1 MYEDIIFVVVGSI
14 LEGFNMLD
22 LVEVID
28 EGL

>member
-28 EGL
+28 KGL